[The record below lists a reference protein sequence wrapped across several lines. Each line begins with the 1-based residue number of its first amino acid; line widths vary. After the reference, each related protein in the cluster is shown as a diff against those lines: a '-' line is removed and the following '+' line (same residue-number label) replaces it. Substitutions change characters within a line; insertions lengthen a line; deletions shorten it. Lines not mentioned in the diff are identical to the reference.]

1 MVPGRFS
8 GSQGVLKV
16 PRVPGGWKGFRGPM
30 TGYHFSTMPL
40 NRDFHFYALRR
51 HKYSFLFLKKLRCST
66 SFFCNKEVLVLIT
79 HLAPTMRNLFNTAA
93 LNLLHTEESKFK
105 SNLRD
110 RLWISPVILS
120 ELK

>member
-1 MVPGRFS
+1 MVPGRFW

-16 PRVPGGWKGFRGPM
+16 PRVPGGWTRSWGFQNTQGFRGPV

-110 RLWISPVILS
+110 RL
-120 ELK
+120 